1 MESSSRWCVPI
12 WMTPVHPE
20 QSWKSRV
27 CTNIFDGDGK
37 LSKSLPTGKDAIDG
51 ELVMLLVRELKNFGP

>member
-1 MESSSRWCVPI
+1 
-12 WMTPVHPE
+12 MTPVHPE

-27 CTNIFDGDGK
+27 STNIFDGDGK

-51 ELVMLLVRELKNFGP
+51 ELVMLLVTELKNFGP

>member
-1 MESSSRWCVPI
+1 MVCSYMDDTGSSRA
-12 WMTPVHPE
+12 E
-20 QSWKSRV
+20 LEESF